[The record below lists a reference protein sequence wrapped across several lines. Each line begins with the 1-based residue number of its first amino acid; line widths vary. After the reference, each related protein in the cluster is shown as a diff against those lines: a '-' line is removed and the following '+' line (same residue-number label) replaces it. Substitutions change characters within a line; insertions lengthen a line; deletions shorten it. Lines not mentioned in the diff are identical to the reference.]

1 MELLQLQYFI
11 EVVQQQSV
19 TKAAEK
25 LHISQPS
32 LSQSLHRL
40 QQEVGIS
47 IFQKDGR
54 KLRLTE
60 SGRTFYLRI
69 ANALQAI
76 TNACEEANGTIL
88 QGNILIGTYMPIRP
102 LIPCLEAF
110 TSQNPDITFSIFDIV
125 NVYVL

>member
-88 QGNILIGTYMPIRP
+88 QGNILIGT
-102 LIPCLEAF
+102 
-110 TSQNPDITFSIFDIV
+110 
-125 NVYVL
+125 